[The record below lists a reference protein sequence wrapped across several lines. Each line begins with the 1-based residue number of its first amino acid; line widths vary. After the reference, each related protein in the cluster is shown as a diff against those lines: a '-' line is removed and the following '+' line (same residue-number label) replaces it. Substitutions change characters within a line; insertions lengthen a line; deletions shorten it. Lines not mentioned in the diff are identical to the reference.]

1 MIFYTNRFV
10 PKGAAGC
17 ARGPIIFIR
26 PEYRNDAGLL
36 AHEKTHRAQWFL
48 TFGLHSF
55 LYLLFDFY
63 KLDSEVEAFRVQL
76 KHSPG
81 REALFAKFIAEDYD
95 LDITQA
101 EALELLK

>member
-17 ARGPIIFIR
+17 ARGPVILIR
-26 PEYRNDAGLL
+26 PEYKGDAGLL
-36 AHEKTHRAQWFL
+36 AHEKIHRLQWFL
-48 TFGLHSF
+48 TFGLHSI

-63 KLDSEVEAFRVQL
+63 KLQSEVEAYKVQMQYTQG
-76 KHSPG
+76 KT
-81 REALFAKFIAEDYD
+81 ELFAKFIAEDYD